1 MNEYN
6 GCFSAGCFVPFP
18 ISRLLWNHRRAR
30 PLFDKKFYLARY
42 PDVAAAGAD
51 PWLHY
56 LTHGAAERR
65 KPNPLFD
72 PNYYL
77 AQRPDAGAGE
87 LEAKTDPLMHFV
99 QARNNNRVN
108 PHPLFDC
115 ESYLRANPDVA
126 REGSQPSDPLRAVRS
141 RQIPRR
147 RRQLFRCSVAL
158 CVAFCCITT
167 S

>member
-1 MNEYN
+1 M
-6 GCFSAGCFVPFP
+6 
-18 ISRLLWNHRRAR
+18 
-30 PLFDKKFYLARY
+30 FDQKFYLGRY

-77 AQRPDAGAGE
+77 AQRPDAEAGE
-87 LEAKTDPLMHFV
+87 PEAETDPLMHFV
-99 QARNNNRVN
+99 QAGNNNRAN

-115 ESYLRANPDVA
+115 ESYLRANPELA
-126 REGSQPSDPLRAVRS
+126 RQGINPLIHFVRSSGGKSPASEGSYFGA
-141 RQIPRR
+141 
-147 RRQLFRCSVAL
+147 A
-158 CVAFCCITT
+158 
-167 S
+167 